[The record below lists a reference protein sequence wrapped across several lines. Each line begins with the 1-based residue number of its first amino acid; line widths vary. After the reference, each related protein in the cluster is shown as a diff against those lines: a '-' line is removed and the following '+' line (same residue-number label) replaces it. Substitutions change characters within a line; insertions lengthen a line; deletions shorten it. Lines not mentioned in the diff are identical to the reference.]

1 MLGTIAIVTVLSAI
15 MVFFVDEL
23 MAYAKALVAKPYLF
37 LIFGLVTLSALSDI
51 HITVALW
58 LLVTLWIG
66 LLLVVQW
73 LADYLLG
80 NAAGQFLA
88 KWVVAAVLPILP
100 ILVTLGLS
108 WFKRKNIFYNK
119 DKIRKRAYWIAL
131 ILWISTLLLFVLGL
145 TSYDLTR

>member
-37 LIFGLVTLSALSDI
+37 LIFGLVTLSALSAI

-66 LLLVVQW
+66 MLLVVQW

-100 ILVTLGLS
+100 ILVTLGLN
-108 WFKRKNIFYNK
+108 WFKRENIFYNK

-131 ILWISTLLLFVLGL
+131 ILWISTLLLFVVGL
-145 TSYDLTR
+145 PSADLTR

>member
-1 MLGTIAIVTVLSAI
+1 MLGTIAIVTILSAI
-15 MVFFVDEL
+15 MIFFVDEL
-23 MAYAKALVAKPYLF
+23 MAYAKALVAKPYMF

-88 KWVVAAVLPILP
+88 KWVVATVLPILP
-100 ILVTLGLS
+100 ILVTLGLN
-108 WFKRKNIFYNK
+108 WFKRENIFYNK
-119 DKIRKRAYWIAL
+119 DKIRKRAHWIAL
-131 ILWISTLLLFVLGL
+131 ILWISTLLLFVLDL
-145 TSYDLTR
+145 PNSDLTA

>member
-1 MLGTIAIVTVLSAI
+1 MLGTIAIVTVLSAT

-37 LIFGLVTLSALSDI
+37 LIFGLVTLSALIDI
-51 HITVALW
+51 HIPVALW
-58 LLVTLWIG
+58 LLVTWWIG

-88 KWVVAAVLPILP
+88 KWVVAVVLPMLP
-100 ILVTLGLS
+100 ILVTLGLN
-108 WFKRKNIFYNK
+108 WYKRENIFYNK
-119 DKIRKRAYWIAL
+119 DKIRKRAYWVGL

-145 TSYDLTR
+145 PSSNLTG